1 MTLKIQNGD
10 YVTDGCGGL
19 ERVEGTQALLQRVLF
34 RLKARRGQFPFLETL
49 GSRLWQLGQVSSGQR
64 QAVCGR
70 SAGGRAGGAGRT
82 CNDCGQRLRRCDAD
96 GRAHL
101 GGGVAV
107 RDSGDSIRGG
117 QP

>member
-19 ERVEGTQALLQRVLF
+19 ERMEGTQALLQRVLC

-64 QAVCGR
+64 QA
-70 SAGGRAGGAGRT
+70 GAEQYVAEALAEEPGMQVERVT
-82 CNDCGQRLRRCDAD
+82 IAD
-96 GRAHL
+96 SGS
-101 GGGVAV
+101 GGVTLTAELTWEGESLSV
-107 RDSGDSIRGG
+107 TAEIR
-117 QP
+117 

>member
-49 GSRLWQLGQVSSGQR
+49 GSRLWQLGQVSSCLLYTSPSPRDGATSR
-64 QAVCGR
+64 MPS
-70 SAGGRAGGAGRT
+70 SA
-82 CNDCGQRLRRCDAD
+82 
-96 GRAHL
+96 
-101 GGGVAV
+101 
-107 RDSGDSIRGG
+107 
-117 QP
+117 

>member
-34 RLKARRGQFPFLETL
+34 RLKAHRGQFPFLETL

-64 QAVCGR
+64 QA
-70 SAGGRAGGAGRT
+70 AAE
-82 CNDCGQRLRRCDAD
+82 Q
-96 GRAHL
+96 
-101 GGGVAV
+101 
-107 RDSGDSIRGG
+107 
-117 QP
+117 

>member
-49 GSRLWQLGQVSSGQR
+49 GSRLWQLGQVSRGSGR
-64 QAVCGR
+64 
-70 SAGGRAGGAGRT
+70 
-82 CNDCGQRLRRCDAD
+82 RLRNSMWQKRW
-96 GRAHL
+96 RK
-101 GGGVAV
+101 
-107 RDSGDSIRGG
+107 SRGCR
-117 QP
+117 